1 MMINVMRWL
10 DSHPKQ
16 QADVQQHDAD
26 TSDVKLL
33 VYESEMDSAYLS
45 VELQYESSQIIS

>member
-1 MMINVMRWL
+1 MIDVMRWL
-10 DSHPKQ
+10 AVHLKQ
-16 QADVQQHDAD
+16 QADVLQHDTD

-33 VYESEMDSAYLS
+33 AEEAEMDSAYLP